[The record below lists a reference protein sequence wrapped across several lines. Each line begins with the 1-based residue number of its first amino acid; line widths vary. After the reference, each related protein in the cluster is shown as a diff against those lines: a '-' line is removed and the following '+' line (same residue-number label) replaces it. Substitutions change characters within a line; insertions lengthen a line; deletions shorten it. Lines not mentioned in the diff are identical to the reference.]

1 MDRAAEAPSG
11 AAQQSRP
18 PRPSSNSH
26 QTILFGNRNGPRTLS
41 PNPNHPS
48 ANRALLLCTVFP
60 ARSPACFLPNQEVC
74 FARNLFGPRDFPSR
88 KHLRILSGSI
98 TDADSC
104 RTGPHVQNGP
114 ASQNRR
120 SARPLRFPEPDFCFR
135 VRRDSFL
142 DRDVW
147 SRRYPDCPVHPQEDF
162 VLQKPFQIAQIR
174 VDIADSVSIESR

>member
-88 KHLRILSGSI
+88 KHLRVLSCSI
-98 TDADSC
+98 ADADPC

-114 ASQNRR
+114 ASQSRTATFAHADIQISCSIRNKTLSYRIR
-120 SARPLRFPEPDFCFR
+120 SR
-135 VRRDSFL
+135 S
-142 DRDVW
+142 
-147 SRRYPDCPVHPQEDF
+147 
-162 VLQKPFQIAQIR
+162 QKYMLTRQIQYQ
-174 VDIADSVSIESR
+174 